1 MTSSSG
7 PRDWDSHNSMYHTE
21 WGVGSSL
28 HLTSQWSVLNPPPSK
43 SVGEPGHRGAAF
55 TGDGTAA
62 VQEVE
67 PSPVG

>member
-1 MTSSSG
+1 
-7 PRDWDSHNSMYHTE
+7 MYHTE